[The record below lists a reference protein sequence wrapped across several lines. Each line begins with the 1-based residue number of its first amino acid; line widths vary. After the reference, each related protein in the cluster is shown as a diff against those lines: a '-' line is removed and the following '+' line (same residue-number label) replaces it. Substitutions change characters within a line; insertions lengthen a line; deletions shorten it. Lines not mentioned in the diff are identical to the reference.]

1 MRPIHDQVV
10 VITGAS
16 SGIGRATAHEFANR
30 RGRLVLAARDAAALE
45 TVAAEC
51 AERGAGE
58 VLVVP
63 TDVRHESAVIA
74 LRDAAVSRF
83 GRIDIWI
90 NDAAVYAMG
99 RFEDTPTDVFRGV
112 LETNVLGV
120 VHGSQAALEQFRAQ
134 GEGRLINMGS
144 LAGRAAYADASAY
157 CASKHAVHA
166 ITEAIRQE
174 LVGSAIHAS
183 LVAPATVDTP
193 LFQHAANYAGRE
205 VVAMPPVYDV
215 QRVARAIVSCARRPR
230 RIVTVGAMPR
240 AMWLDHRVAPGMYER
255 TMRKF
260 VESKHLGSSYREPS
274 QGNLI
279 QPTEPHAVDGGW
291 RRPRSRAAGVAVLA
305 ALASLVMLRF
315 TVR

>member
-1 MRPIHDQVV
+1 MLPIHEQVV

-16 SGIGRATAHEFANR
+16 SGIGRATAHEFAGR

-45 TVAAEC
+45 AVASEC

-63 TDVRHESAVIA
+63 TDVRDESAVNA
-74 LRDAAVSRF
+74 LREAAVSRF

-99 RFEDTPTDVFRGV
+99 RFEDTPTEVFRSV

-134 GEGRLINMGS
+134 GDGRLINMGS
-144 LAGRAAYADASAY
+144 LAGRAVYADASAY

-174 LVGSAIHAS
+174 LVGTNIHAS

-193 LFQHAANYAGRE
+193 LFQHAANYSGRE

-215 QRVARAIVSCARRPR
+215 ERVARAIVSCARRPR
-230 RIVTVGAMPR
+230 RIVTIGAMPR
-240 AMWLDHRVAPGMYER
+240 AMWLNRRLAPGIYER
-255 TMRKF
+255 SMRKF
-260 VESKHLGSSYREPS
+260 VESKHLGSSYRVPS
-274 QGNLI
+274 QGNLAH
-279 QPTEPHAVDGGW
+279 PMEPHATDGGW

-315 TVR
+315 TIR

>member
-1 MRPIHDQVV
+1 MLPIHDQVV

-16 SGIGRATAHEFANR
+16 SGIGRAVAHEFGER
-30 RGRLVLAARDAAALE
+30 RGRLVLAARDRAALDA
-45 TVAAEC
+45 VAAEC

-63 TDVRHESAVIA
+63 TDVRDESAVLA

-90 NDAAVYAMG
+90 NDAAVYAIG
-99 RFEDTPTDVFRGV
+99 RFEHTPAEVFRSV

-134 GEGRLINMGS
+134 GDGRLINMGS

-157 CASKHAVHA
+157 CASKQAVHA
-166 ITEAIRQE
+166 ITETIRQE
-174 LVGSAIHAS
+174 LVGTSIHAS

-193 LFQHAANYAGRE
+193 LFQHAVNYSGRE

-240 AMWLDHRVAPGMYER
+240 AMWLHRRLAPGVYER
-255 TMRKF
+255 SMRKF
-260 VESKHLGSSYREPS
+260 VESRHLGGAYREPS
-274 QGNLI
+274 KGNLS

-291 RRPRSRAAGVAVLA
+291 RRPRSRAPGVVVLA